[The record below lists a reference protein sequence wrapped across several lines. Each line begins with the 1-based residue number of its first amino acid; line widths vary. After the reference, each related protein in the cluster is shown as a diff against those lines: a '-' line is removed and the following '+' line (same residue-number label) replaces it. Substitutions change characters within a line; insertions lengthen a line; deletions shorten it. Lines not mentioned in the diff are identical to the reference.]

1 MHARLQPYLHPLRVG
16 AGAQRNHRPAGGQ
29 GCCTH
34 QPAAPGQHLVLRCAA
49 AHLHSPRALPTHPPT
64 VHARLDNIPRCCLA
78 CHACQLQIGD
88 KVEMQASV
96 QELGFAETAYGYN
109 VSQVFNAFS
118 GPTGGPGV

>member
-1 MHARLQPYLHPLRVG
+1 MLNATTGQQVG
-16 AGAQRNHRPAGGQ
+16 RGAAPTSQRRPAS
-29 GCCTH
+29 T
-34 QPAAPGQHLVLRCAA
+34 LVLRCAA

-64 VHARLDNIPRCCLA
+64 VHARLDNISRCCLA